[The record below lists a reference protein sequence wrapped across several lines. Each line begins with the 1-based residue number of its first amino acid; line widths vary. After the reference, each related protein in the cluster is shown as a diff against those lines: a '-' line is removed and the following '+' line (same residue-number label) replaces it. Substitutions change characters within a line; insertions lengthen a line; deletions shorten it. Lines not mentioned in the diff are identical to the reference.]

1 METPTNPQSRI
12 IAALSYLL
20 FFVTGLIF
28 LFLEPYDKDEYVRFH
43 ARQSIV
49 FSAAIVAAWI
59 IISVFVA
66 VLPGAVGRLL
76 WGLWHLILFLLALFW
91 VFLMFKAYQ
100 GERYRIPQLADWAD
114 AMGFCG
120 DTLGGPNPV
129 TSAAP

>member
-1 METPTNPQSRI
+1 METTTSPQSRV

-66 VLPGAVGRLL
+66 VLPGALGRLL
-76 WGLWHLILFLLALFW
+76 FGLWRVVLFLVALFW

-114 AMGFCG
+114 AMGF
-120 DTLGGPNPV
+120 
-129 TSAAP
+129 